1 MENMCTSVKTFLRH
15 ITAMGRPPGTAAM
28 RMPPGTGMVP
38 GTARPGSRAGEM
50 GGALNAQIRVAERP
64 MTKQGLTGMRTS
76 AGRGPQRAIYD
87 KSFYMG
93 QLRAKITELAAEIA
107 KMQREVDQFNQEN
120 ATFLT
125 YEKRAEGLATEIKEL
140 QGQLADY
147 NTLLDKINTDTEMDD
162 IVQDFNALKIQNERE
177 QKSIDELFTQRR
189 DKEQQIK
196 QLEIELD
203 QERRMAES
211 LVEDMPPD
219 QRAKYA
225 QLKNVNN
232 SLQAEVS
239 SSPVKQEAVTLY
251 EKLNELGE
259 KKQSLLDEMEKE
271 NKGTPAEER
280 ERLLKQVK
288 EDNQEI
294 ASMERNYIFFS
305 VTLYEKLNELGEKKQ
320 SLLDEMEKE
329 NKGTPAE
336 ERERLL
342 KQRGVATCIR
352 EYHNDCSCK
361 INLTYLET
369 EVKEDNQE
377 IASMERKTSEL
388 REKIETVNG
397 EIQQLDMDLEE
408 HQGER
413 NVKYKELK
421 KREETMDEFLETFEE
436 VKANEQARKQ
446 QLESNI
452 VNVLEHMSRGMA
464 RTKHLPSPAELQR
477 MKDDLNFK
485 ETEMHKSQSTAA
497 SLGSEHTRL
506 QMDLE
511 KVEQELETFS
521 DLDALTDQSEEKKTR
536 LYKEKK
542 TLSARKETFKKHV
555 QSLSSFYDA
564 TKSKLMENETHSQLG
579 NLERKWQHHEQNNF
593 VMKEFIATKSL
604 ESDYRPLKQN
614 VSEQLE
620 DINKLLIQSLGK

>member
-1 MENMCTSVKTFLRH
+1 
-15 ITAMGRPPGTAAM
+15 
-28 RMPPGTGMVP
+28 MPPGTGLAP

-50 GGALNAQIRVAERP
+50 GGALNSQIRVAERP
-64 MTKQGLTGMRTS
+64 MTKQGLTGMRTA
-76 AGRGPQRAIYD
+76 AGRGQELLTVYSPTIMHQSVPAMTIPQREEAD
-87 KSFYMG
+87 AAAKW
-93 QLRAKITELAAEIA
+93 AKITDLATEIA
-107 KMQREVDQFNQEN
+107 KMQKEVDQFNTEN

-162 IVQDFNALKIQNERE
+162 IIQDYNALKIQNERE
-177 QKSIDELFTQRR
+177 QNSIDELFTQRR
-189 DKEQQIK
+189 DKDQQIK
-196 QLEIELD
+196 QLELELD

-219 QRAKYA
+219 QKAKYA

-232 SLQAEVS
+232 SLQSELEHKQQELDALTTRIQNLEDEVA

-259 KKQSLLDEMEKE
+259 KKQSLVDEMEKE
-271 NKGTPAEER
+271 NRGTPAEER

-294 ASMERNYIFFS
+294 ASMERR
-305 VTLYEKLNELGEKKQ
+305 TG
-320 SLLDEMEKE
+320 
-329 NKGTPAE
+329 
-336 ERERLL
+336 
-342 KQRGVATCIR
+342 
-352 EYHNDCSCK
+352 
-361 INLTYLET
+361 
-369 EVKEDNQE
+369 
-377 IASMERKTSEL
+377 EL
-388 REKIETVNG
+388 REKIEIVNG

-408 HQGER
+408 HQGETKCQ
-413 NVKYKELK
+413 VQGI
-421 KREETMDEFLETFEE
+421 EETRGNNGWYAFRNYFLETFEE

-446 QLESNI
+446 QLENN
-452 VNVLEHMSRGMA
+452 VVTVLEHMSRGMV
-464 RTKHLPSPAELQR
+464 RTKHMPSPAELQR

-485 ETEMHKSQSTAA
+485 ETEMHKSQSTAV

-506 QMDLE
+506 HMDLE
-511 KVEQELETFS
+511 KVETAGHQYRQDSCASFATKTANHELETKITSELESLKERIQTMTQELETYS
-521 DLDALTDQSEEKKTR
+521 DLDTLREQSEEKKTR
-536 LYKEKK
+536 LYEEKK
-542 TLSARKETFKKHV
+542 ALSSRKETFKKHV
-555 QSLSSFYDA
+555 QRLSSLYDA

-593 VMKEFIATKSL
+593 VMKEFIASKSM
-604 ESDYRPLKQN
+604 ESDYRPLKLN

-620 DINKLLIQSLGK
+620 DINRLLIQSLGK

>member
-1 MENMCTSVKTFLRH
+1 MRPGSGARGRMPPSS
-15 ITAMGRPPGTAAM
+15 MGRPPGTAAM
-28 RMPPGTGMVP
+28 RLPPGTGMAP
-38 GTARPGSRAGEM
+38 GTARPGSRAGEL

-64 MTKQGLTGMRTS
+64 MTKQGLTGMKTS

-107 KMQREVDQFNQEN
+107 KMQKEVDQFNQEN

-177 QKSIDELFTQRR
+177 QNSIDELFTQRR

-196 QLEIELD
+196 QLELELD

-225 QLKNVNN
+225 KLKNVNN
-232 SLQAEVS
+232 SLQAELEQKQQDLDALTTRIQNLEDEVS

-294 ASMERNYIFFS
+294 A
-305 VTLYEKLNELGEKKQ
+305 G
-320 SLLDEMEKE
+320 
-329 NKGTPAE
+329 
-336 ERERLL
+336 
-342 KQRGVATCIR
+342 
-352 EYHNDCSCK
+352 
-361 INLTYLET
+361 
-369 EVKEDNQE
+369 
-377 IASMERKTSEL
+377 MERKTSEL
-388 REKIETVNG
+388 REKIEAANG

-436 VKANEQARKQ
+436 VKANEQTRKQ
-446 QLESNI
+446 QLENNI

-485 ETEMHKSQSTAA
+485 ETEMHKSQSTAT

-511 KVEQELETFS
+511 KVEQLETKITTELESLKERIQTMTQELETFS
-521 DLDALTDQSEEKKTR
+521 DLDALRDQSEEKKTR
-536 LYKEKK
+536 LYGEKK

-555 QSLSSFYDA
+555 QRLSSLYDA
-564 TKSKLMENETHSQLG
+564 TKSKLMDNETHSQLG

-593 VMKEFIATKSL
+593 VMKEFIATKSM

-614 VSEQLE
+614 VSEQLD

>member
-1 MENMCTSVKTFLRH
+1 MAPPSS
-15 ITAMGRPPGTAAM
+15 MGRPPGTGM

-50 GGALNAQIRVAERP
+50 GGALNAQIRVADRP
-64 MTKQGLTGMRTS
+64 MTKQGLTGMKTA
-76 AGRGPQRAIYD
+76 AGRGPQRTIYD
-87 KSFYMG
+87 KSYYMG
-93 QLRAKITELAAEIA
+93 QIRAKMIDLAAEIS
-107 KMQREVDQFNQEN
+107 KLQKEVDSFNQEN

-125 YEKRAEGLATEIKEL
+125 YEKRAEGLANEIKEL

-162 IVQDFNALKIQNERE
+162 IIQDYNALKMQNERE
-177 QKSIDELFTQRR
+177 QNSIDELFTQRR
-189 DKEQQIK
+189 DKEHQIK
-196 QLEIELD
+196 QLELELD

-225 QLKNVNN
+225 KLKNVNN
-232 SLQAEVS
+232 SLQSDLERKQQELDALTTRIQNLEDEVS
-239 SSPVKQEAVTLY
+239 SSHIKQEAVTLY

-294 ASMERNYIFFS
+294 ASMER
-305 VTLYEKLNELGEKKQ
+305 
-320 SLLDEMEKE
+320 
-329 NKGTPAE
+329 
-336 ERERLL
+336 
-342 KQRGVATCIR
+342 
-352 EYHNDCSCK
+352 
-361 INLTYLET
+361 
-369 EVKEDNQE
+369 
-377 IASMERKTSEL
+377 KTAEL
-388 REKIETVNG
+388 REKIETLNG

-421 KREETMDEFLETFEE
+421 KREETMDDFLDTFEE
-436 VKANEQARKQ
+436 VKANEQTRKQ
-446 QLESNI
+446 QLENTVVNI
-452 VNVLEHMSRGMA
+452 LEHISRGMV
-464 RTKHLPSPAELQR
+464 RTKHMPSPAELQR

-511 KVEQELETFS
+511 KVEQLETKITTELESLKERISTMTQELDTYS
-521 DLDALTDQSEEKKTR
+521 DLDTLREQSEEKKRR
-536 LYKEKK
+536 LYEEKK
-542 TLSARKETFKKHV
+542 VLSSRKETFKQHV
-555 QSLSSFYDA
+555 QRLSSFYDA
-564 TKSKLMENETHSQLG
+564 TRSKLMENETHSQLG

-593 VMKEFIATKSL
+593 VMKEFIAQKSM
-604 ESDYRPLKQN
+604 ESDYRPMKQN
-614 VSEQLE
+614 VTEKLE
-620 DINKLLIQSLGK
+620 DINKLLIQSLSK

>member
-1 MENMCTSVKTFLRH
+1 MSDFGGGRPPSARGYRPPSGKGMRPGSGARGRMPPSS
-15 ITAMGRPPGTAAM
+15 MGRPPGTAAM

-232 SLQAEVS
+232 SLQAELEQKQQDLDALTTRIQNLEDEVS

-294 ASMERNYIFFS
+294 ASMER
-305 VTLYEKLNELGEKKQ
+305 
-320 SLLDEMEKE
+320 
-329 NKGTPAE
+329 
-336 ERERLL
+336 
-342 KQRGVATCIR
+342 
-352 EYHNDCSCK
+352 
-361 INLTYLET
+361 
-369 EVKEDNQE
+369 
-377 IASMERKTSEL
+377 KTSEL
-388 REKIETVNG
+388 REKTETVNG

-511 KVEQELETFS
+511 KVEQLETKITTELESLKERIQTMTLELETFS

-593 VMKEFIATKSL
+593 VMKEFIATKSM

>member
-1 MENMCTSVKTFLRH
+1 MSDFGGRPPSAKGYRPPSGAGMRPASGARGRM
-15 ITAMGRPPGTAAM
+15 APPSSMGRPPGTGM

-50 GGALNAQIRVAERP
+50 GGALNAQIRVADRP
-64 MTKQGLTGMRTS
+64 MTKQGLTGMKTA
-76 AGRGPQRAIYD
+76 AGRGPQRTIYD
-87 KSFYMG
+87 KSYYMG
-93 QLRAKITELAAEIA
+93 QIRAKMIDLAAEIS
-107 KMQREVDQFNQEN
+107 KLQKEVDSFNQEN

-125 YEKRAEGLATEIKEL
+125 YEKRAEGLANEIKEL

-162 IVQDFNALKIQNERE
+162 IIQDYNALKMQNERE
-177 QKSIDELFTQRR
+177 QNSIDELFTQRR
-189 DKEQQIK
+189 DKEHQIK
-196 QLEIELD
+196 QLELELD

-225 QLKNVNN
+225 KLKNVNN
-232 SLQAEVS
+232 SLQLDLERKQQELDALTTRIQNLEDEVS
-239 SSPVKQEAVTLY
+239 SSHIKQEAVTLY

-259 KKQSLLDEMEKE
+259 KKQSLVDEMEKE

-294 ASMERNYIFFS
+294 ASMER
-305 VTLYEKLNELGEKKQ
+305 
-320 SLLDEMEKE
+320 
-329 NKGTPAE
+329 
-336 ERERLL
+336 
-342 KQRGVATCIR
+342 
-352 EYHNDCSCK
+352 
-361 INLTYLET
+361 
-369 EVKEDNQE
+369 
-377 IASMERKTSEL
+377 KTAEL
-388 REKIETVNG
+388 REKIETLNG

-421 KREETMDEFLETFEE
+421 KREETMDDFLDTFEE
-436 VKANEQARKQ
+436 VKANEQTRKQ
-446 QLESNI
+446 QLENTI
-452 VNVLEHMSRGMA
+452 VNILEHISRGMV
-464 RTKHLPSPAELQR
+464 RTKHMPSPAELQR

-511 KVEQELETFS
+511 KVEQLETKITTELESLKERIDTMTQELETYS
-521 DLDALTDQSEEKKTR
+521 DLDTLREQSEEKKRR
-536 LYKEKK
+536 LYEEKK
-542 TLSARKETFKKHV
+542 VLSSRKETFKQHV
-555 QSLSSFYDA
+555 QRLSSFYDA
-564 TKSKLMENETHSQLG
+564 TRSKLMENETHSQLG

-593 VMKEFIATKSL
+593 VMKEFIAQKSM
-604 ESDYRPLKQN
+604 ESDYRPMKQN
-614 VSEQLE
+614 VTEQLE
-620 DINKLLIQSLGK
+620 DINKLLIQSLSK

>member
-1 MENMCTSVKTFLRH
+1 MSDFGGRPPSAKGYRPPSGAGMRPASGARGRM
-15 ITAMGRPPGTAAM
+15 APPSSMGRPPGTGM

-50 GGALNAQIRVAERP
+50 GGALNAQIRVADRP
-64 MTKQGLTGMRTS
+64 MTKQGLTGMKTA
-76 AGRGPQRAIYD
+76 AGRGPQRTIYD
-87 KSFYMG
+87 KSYYMG
-93 QLRAKITELAAEIA
+93 QIRAKMIDLAAEIS
-107 KMQREVDQFNQEN
+107 KLQKEVDSFNQEN

-125 YEKRAEGLATEIKEL
+125 YEKRAEGLANEIKEL

-162 IVQDFNALKIQNERE
+162 IIQDYNALKMQNERE
-177 QKSIDELFTQRR
+177 QNSIDELFTQRR
-189 DKEQQIK
+189 DKEHQIK
-196 QLEIELD
+196 QLELELD

-225 QLKNVNN
+225 KLKNVNN
-232 SLQAEVS
+232 SLQSDLERKQQELDALTTRIQNLEDEVS
-239 SSPVKQEAVTLY
+239 SSHIKQEAVTLY

-294 ASMERNYIFFS
+294 ASMER
-305 VTLYEKLNELGEKKQ
+305 
-320 SLLDEMEKE
+320 
-329 NKGTPAE
+329 
-336 ERERLL
+336 
-342 KQRGVATCIR
+342 
-352 EYHNDCSCK
+352 
-361 INLTYLET
+361 
-369 EVKEDNQE
+369 
-377 IASMERKTSEL
+377 KTAEL
-388 REKIETVNG
+388 REKIETLNG

-421 KREETMDEFLETFEE
+421 KREETMDDFLDTFEE
-436 VKANEQARKQ
+436 VKANEQTRKQ
-446 QLESNI
+446 QLENTVVNI
-452 VNVLEHMSRGMA
+452 LEHISRGMV
-464 RTKHLPSPAELQR
+464 RTKHMPSPAELQR

-511 KVEQELETFS
+511 KVEQLETKITTELESLKERISTMTQELDTYS
-521 DLDALTDQSEEKKTR
+521 DLDTLREQSEEKKRR
-536 LYKEKK
+536 LYEEKK
-542 TLSARKETFKKHV
+542 VLSSRKETFKQHV
-555 QSLSSFYDA
+555 QRLSSFYDA
-564 TKSKLMENETHSQLG
+564 TRSKLMENETHSQLG

-593 VMKEFIATKSL
+593 VMKEFIAQKSM
-604 ESDYRPLKQN
+604 ESDYRPMKQN
-614 VSEQLE
+614 VTEQLE
-620 DINKLLIQSLGK
+620 DINKLLIQSLSK

>member
-1 MENMCTSVKTFLRH
+1 MSDFGGGRPPSARGYRPPSGKGMRPGSGARGRMPPSS
-15 ITAMGRPPGTAAM
+15 MGRPPGTAAM

-189 DKEQQIK
+189 DKEQQIR

-232 SLQAEVS
+232 SLQAELEQKQQDLDALTTRIQNLEDEVS

-294 ASMERNYIFFS
+294 ASMER
-305 VTLYEKLNELGEKKQ
+305 
-320 SLLDEMEKE
+320 
-329 NKGTPAE
+329 
-336 ERERLL
+336 
-342 KQRGVATCIR
+342 
-352 EYHNDCSCK
+352 
-361 INLTYLET
+361 
-369 EVKEDNQE
+369 
-377 IASMERKTSEL
+377 KTSEL
-388 REKIETVNG
+388 REKTETVNG

-511 KVEQELETFS
+511 KVEQLETKITTELESLKERIQTMTLELETFS

-593 VMKEFIATKSL
+593 VMKEFIATKSM

>member
-1 MENMCTSVKTFLRH
+1 MSDFGGGRPPSARGYRPPSGKGMRPGSGARGRMPPSS
-15 ITAMGRPPGTAAM
+15 MGRPPGTAAM

-232 SLQAEVS
+232 SLQAELEQKQQDLDALTTRIQNLEDEVS

-280 ERLLKQVK
+280 ERLLKQ
-288 EDNQEI
+288 
-294 ASMERNYIFFS
+294 
-305 VTLYEKLNELGEKKQ
+305 
-320 SLLDEMEKE
+320 
-329 NKGTPAE
+329 
-336 ERERLL
+336 
-342 KQRGVATCIR
+342 
-352 EYHNDCSCK
+352 
-361 INLTYLET
+361 
-369 EVKEDNQE
+369 VKEDNQE

-511 KVEQELETFS
+511 KVEQLETKITTELESLKERIQTMTLELETFS
-521 DLDALTDQSEEKKTR
+521 DLDALTDQSEEKKAR

-593 VMKEFIATKSL
+593 VMKEFIATKSM

>member
-1 MENMCTSVKTFLRH
+1 MPPSS
-15 ITAMGRPPGTAAM
+15 MGRPPGTAAM
-28 RMPPGTGMVP
+28 RLPPGTGMAP
-38 GTARPGSRAGEM
+38 GTARPGSRAGEL

-64 MTKQGLTGMRTS
+64 MTKQGLTGMKTS

-107 KMQREVDQFNQEN
+107 KMQKEVDQFNQEN

-177 QKSIDELFTQRR
+177 QNSIDELFTQRR

-196 QLEIELD
+196 QLELELD

-225 QLKNVNN
+225 KLKNVNN
-232 SLQAEVS
+232 SLQTELEQKQQDLDALTTRIQNLEDEVS

-294 ASMERNYIFFS
+294 A
-305 VTLYEKLNELGEKKQ
+305 G
-320 SLLDEMEKE
+320 
-329 NKGTPAE
+329 
-336 ERERLL
+336 
-342 KQRGVATCIR
+342 
-352 EYHNDCSCK
+352 
-361 INLTYLET
+361 
-369 EVKEDNQE
+369 
-377 IASMERKTSEL
+377 MERKTSEL
-388 REKIETVNG
+388 REKIEAANG

-436 VKANEQARKQ
+436 VKANEQTRKQ
-446 QLESNI
+446 QLENNI

-485 ETEMHKSQSTAA
+485 ETEMHKSQSTAT

-511 KVEQELETFS
+511 KVEQLETKITTELESLKERIQTMTQELETFS
-521 DLDALTDQSEEKKTR
+521 DLDALRDQSEEKKTR
-536 LYKEKK
+536 LYGEKK

-555 QSLSSFYDA
+555 QRLSSLYDA

-593 VMKEFIATKSL
+593 VMKEFIATKSM

>member
-1 MENMCTSVKTFLRH
+1 
-15 ITAMGRPPGTAAM
+15 MGRPPGTAAM
-28 RMPPGTGMVP
+28 RLPPGTGMAP
-38 GTARPGSRAGEM
+38 GTARPGSRAGEL

-64 MTKQGLTGMRTS
+64 MTKQGLTGMKTS

-107 KMQREVDQFNQEN
+107 KMQKEVDQFNQEN

-177 QKSIDELFTQRR
+177 QNSIDELFTQRR

-196 QLEIELD
+196 QLELELD

-225 QLKNVNN
+225 KLKNVNN
-232 SLQAEVS
+232 SLQTELEQKQQDLDALTTRIQNLEDEVS

-294 ASMERNYIFFS
+294 A
-305 VTLYEKLNELGEKKQ
+305 G
-320 SLLDEMEKE
+320 
-329 NKGTPAE
+329 
-336 ERERLL
+336 
-342 KQRGVATCIR
+342 
-352 EYHNDCSCK
+352 
-361 INLTYLET
+361 
-369 EVKEDNQE
+369 
-377 IASMERKTSEL
+377 MERKTSEL
-388 REKIETVNG
+388 REKIEAANG

-436 VKANEQARKQ
+436 VKANEQTRKQ
-446 QLESNI
+446 QLENNI

-485 ETEMHKSQSTAA
+485 ETEMHKSQSTAT

-511 KVEQELETFS
+511 KVEQLETKITTELESLKERIQTMTQELETFS
-521 DLDALTDQSEEKKTR
+521 DLDALRDQSEEKKTR
-536 LYKEKK
+536 LYGEKK

-555 QSLSSFYDA
+555 QRLSSLYDA

-593 VMKEFIATKSL
+593 VMKEFIATKSM

>member
-1 MENMCTSVKTFLRH
+1 MRPASGARGRMAPPSS
-15 ITAMGRPPGTAAM
+15 MGRPPGTGM

-50 GGALNAQIRVAERP
+50 GGALNAQIRVADRP
-64 MTKQGLTGMRTS
+64 MTKQGLTGMKTA
-76 AGRGPQRAIYD
+76 AGRGPQRTIYD
-87 KSFYMG
+87 KSYYMG
-93 QLRAKITELAAEIA
+93 QIRAKMIDLAAEIS
-107 KMQREVDQFNQEN
+107 KLQKEVDSFNQEN

-125 YEKRAEGLATEIKEL
+125 YEKRAEGLANEIKEL

-162 IVQDFNALKIQNERE
+162 IIQDYNALKMQNERE
-177 QKSIDELFTQRR
+177 QNSIDELFTQRR
-189 DKEQQIK
+189 DKEHQIK
-196 QLEIELD
+196 QLELELD

-225 QLKNVNN
+225 KLKNVNN
-232 SLQAEVS
+232 SLQSDLERKQQELDALTTRIQNLEDEVS
-239 SSPVKQEAVTLY
+239 SSHIKQEAVTLY

-294 ASMERNYIFFS
+294 ASMER
-305 VTLYEKLNELGEKKQ
+305 
-320 SLLDEMEKE
+320 
-329 NKGTPAE
+329 
-336 ERERLL
+336 
-342 KQRGVATCIR
+342 
-352 EYHNDCSCK
+352 
-361 INLTYLET
+361 
-369 EVKEDNQE
+369 
-377 IASMERKTSEL
+377 KTAEL
-388 REKIETVNG
+388 REKIETLNG

-421 KREETMDEFLETFEE
+421 KREETMDDFLDTFEE
-436 VKANEQARKQ
+436 VKANEQTRKQ
-446 QLESNI
+446 QLENTVVNI
-452 VNVLEHMSRGMA
+452 LEHISRGMV
-464 RTKHLPSPAELQR
+464 RTKHMPSPAELQR

-511 KVEQELETFS
+511 KVEQLETKITTELESLKERISTMTQELDTYS
-521 DLDALTDQSEEKKTR
+521 DLDTLREQSEEKKRR
-536 LYKEKK
+536 LYEEKK
-542 TLSARKETFKKHV
+542 VLSSRKETFKQHV
-555 QSLSSFYDA
+555 QRLSSFYDA
-564 TKSKLMENETHSQLG
+564 TRSKLMENETHSQLG

-593 VMKEFIATKSL
+593 VMKEFIAQKSM
-604 ESDYRPLKQN
+604 ESDYRPMKQN
-614 VSEQLE
+614 VTEQLE
-620 DINKLLIQSLGK
+620 DINKLLIQSLSK

>member
-1 MENMCTSVKTFLRH
+1 MSDFGGGRPPSARGYRPPSGKGMRPGSGARGRMPPSS
-15 ITAMGRPPGTAAM
+15 MGRPPGTAAM

-232 SLQAEVS
+232 SLQAELEQKQQDLDALTTRIQNLEDEVS

-280 ERLLKQVK
+280 ERLLKQ
-288 EDNQEI
+288 
-294 ASMERNYIFFS
+294 
-305 VTLYEKLNELGEKKQ
+305 
-320 SLLDEMEKE
+320 
-329 NKGTPAE
+329 
-336 ERERLL
+336 
-342 KQRGVATCIR
+342 
-352 EYHNDCSCK
+352 
-361 INLTYLET
+361 
-369 EVKEDNQE
+369 VKEDNQE

-511 KVEQELETFS
+511 KVEQLETKITTELESLKERIQTMTLELETFS

-593 VMKEFIATKSL
+593 VMKEFIATKSM